1 MNDWIRYNNTGR
13 VGQNGTVYSNS
24 KIRELFDA
32 VPLNN

>member
-1 MNDWIRYNNTGR
+1 MIGLDIITLEELDKM
-13 VGQNGTVYSNS
+13 GTVYSNS